1 MNKHN
6 AYIEVGRYRIY
17 HDEKKGVFEIYEVI
31 GKKIDSFNNIIDAK
45 NKVEKLNEEDEKIIE
60 LNAKANELN
69 AIKEPERDRRWKNIM
84 PVNDNFALNSSIAKA
99 TRELL
104 GKEK

>member
-17 HDEKKGVFEIYEVI
+17 HDEKKGIFEIYEVI

-60 LNAKANELN
+60 LNAKADELN
-69 AIKEPERDRRWKNIM
+69 AIKEPRPANR
-84 PVNDNFALNSSIAKA
+84 NSILESPLAKA